1 MGAVAGASVSA
12 TARPS
17 AGAAVA
23 GAVALVGLEAHPV
36 RVECVRSPG
45 LPALRLVGLPDAA
58 VREAADRVRTAV
70 LRSRL
75 EWPRDRVVVN
85 LAPADLPKVGS
96 GFDLALALAVLAA
109 SGQVPSAALD
119 GVVAI
124 GEVGLDGSVRGV
136 AGTLPMA
143 LGARRHGARRVLVAD
158 ERVGEARLVEGVEVV
173 AVGDLAEAV
182 AVLTG
187 RRAARAGPT
196 LAETAAAGVARVAA
210 PATVGA
216 DAPDGAGDLADVRGQ
231 LVARR
236 ALELAAAGD
245 HHLLLVGPP
254 GCGKTMLARR
264 LHGVLP
270 DLDPEAA
277 LEVLAIH
284 SLAGEPVDATAPTR
298 RPPLR
303 EPHHG
308 VSLAGLVGGGSGVPR
323 PGEVSLAHRGMLLL
337 DELLETPRHVLD
349 ALRQPLERGEVVLT
363 RSAARVTYPAR
374 VQLVAATNPCPCG
387 LLGHPTR
394 PCTCPPDRVARYR
407 ARLSGP
413 LIDRID
419 LAVELAPL
427 TRAELEARAPGEP
440 STTVAARVAAAR
452 AMAAARWGPGTT
464 NRDVGVARLRDDAG
478 AHLVGRL
485 ASAVER
491 LGGSARAFE
500 RALRVARSAADLD
513 GVERVAGEHVDE
525 ALGLSGTLAR

>member
-1 MGAVAGASVSA
+1 MIDLEAGRVR
-12 TARPS
+12 ARG

-70 LRSRL
+70 LRSDL
-75 EWPRDRVVVN
+75 VWPRDRVVVN

-96 GFDLALALAVLAA
+96 GFDLPLALAVLAA
-109 SGQVPSAALD
+109 SGQLPAGALD

-158 ERVGEARLVEGVEVV
+158 ERAPEAALVDGLEVV
-173 AVGDLAEAV
+173 PVSDLSEAV
-182 AVLTG
+182 AVLSG
-187 RRAARAGPT
+187 RRSVRVRAPVPGEGSEAVASAGASAGASTPGAA
-196 LAETAAAGVARVAA
+196 EV
-210 PATVGA
+210 
-216 DAPDGAGDLADVRGQ
+216 DLADVRGQ

-270 DLDPEAA
+270 DLGPEAA

-284 SLAGEPVDATAPTR
+284 SLAGEPVDAAAPTR

-323 PGEVSLAHRGMLLL
+323 PGEVSLAHRGVLLL

-363 RSAARVTYPAR
+363 RATARVVYPAR

-394 PCTCPPDRVARYR
+394 PCACPPDRVARYR

-427 TRAELEARAPGEP
+427 TRAELEVRGPGEG
-440 STTVAARVAAAR
+440 SAAVAARVAGAR

-464 NRDVGVARLRDDAG
+464 NRDVGVARLRSDAG
-478 AHLVGRL
+478 GRVVARL
-485 ASAVER
+485 ADAVER

-513 GVERVAGEHVDE
+513 GTERVTTEHADE
-525 ALGLSGTLAR
+525 ALGLNGTLAR